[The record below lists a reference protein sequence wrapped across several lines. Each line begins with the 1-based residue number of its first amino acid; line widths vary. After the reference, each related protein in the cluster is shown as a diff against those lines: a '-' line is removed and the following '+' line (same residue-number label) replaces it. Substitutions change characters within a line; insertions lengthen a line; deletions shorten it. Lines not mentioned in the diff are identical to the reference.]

1 MVRWWSGRWTGAW
14 AGTLAVLAAS
24 AASAQ
29 ERPLLRL
36 LVPPAE
42 SLSIVGPQVRATGVL
57 GANAI
62 RELLDH
68 GFPARLTYRVE
79 LWSTAGLFDRRQRST
94 QWDVVLRFDPVRR
107 VYEGVR
113 VVNDLATPLGTFERL
128 PDAVTAIERPDR
140 ADIRAS
146 PGNDDPQYYTATL
159 TLEMLAVSDL
169 DELERWVRGD
179 LNPVVRGRR
188 NPGTALGRGAR
199 TLLSRLLG
207 GEKRVIE
214 ARSEVFRLPRAR
226 G

>member
-1 MVRWWSGRWTGAW
+1 MVRWVRGVGVRSA
-14 AGTLAVLAAS
+14 TLVALAAG
-24 AASAQ
+24 AVSAQ
-29 ERPLLRL
+29 DRPLLRL

-79 LWSTAGLFDRRQRST
+79 LWSTAGLFDRRQQST
-94 QWDVVLRFDPVRR
+94 TWDVVLRFDPVRR

-113 VVNDLATPLGTFERL
+113 VVNDAATPLGTFQRL
-128 PDAVTAIERPDR
+128 PDAVAAIERPER
-140 ADIRAS
+140 ANLRAA
-146 PGNDDPQYYTATL
+146 PGDDAPKYYTATL

-188 NPGTALGRGAR
+188 NPGPALGRGAR

-214 ARSEVFRLPRAR
+214 ARSEVFRVTGNR